1 MSQLIAAALPQFIL
15 TADDARHLAMQYIVQ
30 VGSPRVASPFQDYDY
45 RTPWWGMGSSGF
57 IGDRG
62 ADVGVHEGLWYE
74 WPDLTGGNDTRYG
87 ISGTTRDVY
96 NSPLAN
102 CTVKLFRT
110 VNDSLVYT
118 ATSDGNGAY
127 VVLTPYTDNHYLV
140 TYKTGP
146 PDVFGSS
153 ANTLTGS

>member
-1 MSQLIAAALPQFIL
+1 VSQLIAAALPQFIL
-15 TADDARHLAMQYIVQ
+15 RESDRRHFAEAYKVH
-30 VGSPRVASPFQDYDY
+30 VGTPFVGPDGDF

-62 ADVGVHEGLWYE
+62 VDVGIIEAIWYE

-96 NSPLAN
+96 NSPLSN

-110 VNDSLVYT
+110 VDDSLVYT